1 MTMSDF
7 GSDVV
12 TWGKAVSDFIYNQ
25 WNEPWPNAF
34 DYVTLTIGFLSLA
47 AWIWMS
53 GWSRRG

>member
-1 MTMSDF
+1 MSDF